1 MQILGHWSGES
12 QLTVAGQWLEAGK
25 YLVQLAL
32 DPAFCRCQIN
42 AEGRLSCE
50 ASWKVQ
56 LLPSLEAKLCPITSD
71 DSKAKWSQV
80 FSHILTVSR
89 KGWMAVL
96 FVSGLT

>member
-1 MQILGHWSGES
+1 MYVMQILGHWSGES
-12 QLTVAGQWLEAGK
+12 QLTVAGQWLEGGK

-80 FSHILTVSR
+80 GQAQRHMKVHVKSV
-89 KGWMAVL
+89 V
-96 FVSGLT
+96 